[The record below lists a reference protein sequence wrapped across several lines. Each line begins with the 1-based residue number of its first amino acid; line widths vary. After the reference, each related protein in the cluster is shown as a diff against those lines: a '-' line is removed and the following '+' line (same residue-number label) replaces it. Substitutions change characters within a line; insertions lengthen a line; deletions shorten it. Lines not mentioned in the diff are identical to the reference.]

1 MEAFLVSFI
10 IILLLCDSLPLRA
23 DAFHYGPLL
32 AKGFRKRKPKGAV
45 CARLPGGHLTH
56 GVNLN
61 LLIAVEFAEP
71 AVVPIHRLHCAD
83 LILGQAVGYEPITA
97 NCHTLQRNW
106 HMLLTNPEEA
116 ARADHEVLLA
126 VRPFHNA
133 LDIAKLIALRVVEIQ
148 LLIWE
153 TVRACAPGTAAVV

>member
-1 MEAFLVSFI
+1 MRAVSSTTGMASSCLVILFRWAVEAERPPKCLVPKAQAEGGG
-10 IILLLCDSLPLRA
+10 LCP
-23 DAFHYGPLL
+23 P
-32 AKGFRKRKPKGAV
+32 
-45 CARLPGGHLTH
+45 RLPGGHLTH
-56 GVNLN
+56 GVDLN

-106 HMLLTNPEEA
+106 HMLLTNPKEA

-126 VRPFHNA
+126 VRPHN
-133 LDIAKLIALRVVEIQ
+133 
-148 LLIWE
+148 
-153 TVRACAPGTAAVV
+153 